1 MRIIKNIVEVI
12 LFLVGFF
19 LIFGS
24 VGGLECNTLTIGQA
38 LLFVVIGAAALAVDY
53 WLAFMWW

>member
-12 LFLVGFF
+12 LFLVGLF

-24 VGGLECNTLTIGQA
+24 VGGLECNTLSIGQA
-38 LLFVVIGAAALAVDY
+38 LLFVVIGAAVLAVDY
-53 WLAFMWW
+53 FIAFMWW

>member
-12 LFLVGFF
+12 LFLVGLF
-19 LIFGS
+19 LVFGS

-53 WLAFMWW
+53 LIAFMWW

>member
-19 LIFGS
+19 LVFGS

-38 LLFVVIGAAALAVDY
+38 LLCVVIGAAVLAVDY
-53 WLAFMWW
+53 LIAFMWW